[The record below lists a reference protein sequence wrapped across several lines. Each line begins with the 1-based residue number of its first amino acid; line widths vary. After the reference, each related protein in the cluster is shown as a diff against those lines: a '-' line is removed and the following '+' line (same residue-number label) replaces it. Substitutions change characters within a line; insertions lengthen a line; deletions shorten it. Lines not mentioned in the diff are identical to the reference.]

1 MRFALTLETPA
12 GVEILADKQAQ
23 SGAIVLDATHAYWLK
38 KGVSGGTPGTVAPNV
53 SRVAK

>member
-23 SGAIVLDATHAYWLK
+23 SGAIVLDATHAYWLN
-38 KGVSGGTPGTVAPNV
+38 KGVSGGTAGTVAPNV